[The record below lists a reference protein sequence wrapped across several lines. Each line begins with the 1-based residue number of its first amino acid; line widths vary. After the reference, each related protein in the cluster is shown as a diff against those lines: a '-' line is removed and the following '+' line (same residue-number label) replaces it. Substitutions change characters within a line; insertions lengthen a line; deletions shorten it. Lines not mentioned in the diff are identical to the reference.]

1 MRVPA
6 WVAVVAVVGAALV
19 VVPAAGPAR
28 AQPVTVPGP
37 DFDNDGFGDLAV
49 GIPGEGVGSAAGA
62 GAVAVLYG
70 SGDGLASDG
79 RVLTQG
85 AGGVPGAS
93 EGGDRFGA
101 AMVAGRFDTDAYD
114 DLAVGVPGED
124 VGVDGDAGAVVLLF
138 GSASGLGAG
147 GGRVITQANP
157 EPGDRF
163 GFSVATGEVTD
174 AAQLIVGAPGEDV
187 RSVADAGAVSVVSNP
202 DADPDEE
209 LLFQGAAGIVG
220 TAEPG
225 DGFGYALAVGD
236 FNSSDAIDSL
246 AVGAPGEDVGEVRD
260 AGVVNVRYAPG
271 FGGPVGLRQL
281 TQDRP
286 EAGDRFGA
294 ALAHGSIDPVGGYDD
309 LAVGAA
315 GETVGGR
322 AGAGAVSL
330 VLAGEAGFSTT
341 GAQLFHQGA
350 AGVPGVAEAGD
361 GFGTA
366 IAVGVFGGGGNAM
379 AVGVPGEDLGT
390 APDAGLVD
398 VLSNSGT
405 GLADGGRQ
413 QLTQADAAGAV
424 EPGDRFGAALSG
436 PFLHES
442 DVLEDLGVGAPGE
455 RVGGAAGAGAVSVLF
470 STGPDGLGGAGRQF
484 LYQGTGGLP
493 GAAEPGDGSAGALAT
508 TAG

>member
-1 MRVPA
+1 MRAPA
-6 WVAVVAVVGAALV
+6 RAVAALV
-19 VVPAAGPAR
+19 LAAALVAARAGAPAV

-49 GIPGEGVGSAAGA
+49 GVPGEGVGSVAGA
-62 GAVAVLYG
+62 GAVAVLHG
-70 SGDGLASDG
+70 SADGLASDG

-85 AGGVPGAS
+85 AGGVPGVS
-93 EGGDRFGA
+93 ERSDGFGA
-101 AMVAGRFDTDAYD
+101 ALVAGRFNDDVYD
-114 DLAVGVPGED
+114 DLAVGVPGEG
-124 VGVDGDAGAVVLLF
+124 VGPDGDAGAVVLLF
-138 GSASGLGAG
+138 GSASGLGGG

-163 GFSVATGEVTD
+163 GFAVAIGELTD

-187 RSVADAGAVSVVSNP
+187 RSVVDAGAVSVVS
-202 DADPDEE
+202 DPAGDPSEE

-225 DGFGYALAVGD
+225 DGFGHALAVGE

-246 AVGAPGEDVGEVRD
+246 AVGAPGEDVGDAPD

-294 ALAHGSIDPVGGYDD
+294 ALAEGSVDPVGGYAD
-309 LAVGAA
+309 LAVGAP
-315 GETVGGR
+315 GETVAGR
-322 AGAGAVSL
+322 AGAGAVSV
-330 VLAGEAGFSTT
+330 VLAGEDGFSGA

-350 AGVPGVAEAGD
+350 GGVPGAAETGD

-366 IAVGVFGGGGNAM
+366 VAVGVFGDGGNAL
-379 AVGVPGEDLGT
+379 AVGVPGEDVGS
-390 APDAGLVD
+390 AADAGLVD
-398 VLSNSGT
+398 VLYNSSS
-405 GLADGGRQ
+405 GLVGGGRR

-424 EPGDRFGAALSG
+424 EPGDRFGGALSG

-455 RVGGAAGAGAVSVLF
+455 RVGAAAGAGAVSILLG
-470 STGPDGLGGAGRQF
+470 SGPDGLGGAGRQF
-484 LYQGTGGLP
+484 LFQGTGGLG
-493 GAAEPGDGSAGALAT
+493 GAAEPGDGFAAALAT

>member
-1 MRVPA
+1 MRAPA
-6 WVAVVAVVGAALV
+6 WVALLVVAAALV
-19 VVPAAGPAR
+19 AVPAGGPAE
-28 AQPVTVPGP
+28 AQPVTVPSP

-49 GIPGEGVGSAAGA
+49 GAPGEDVGGAAGA

-70 SGDGLASDG
+70 SAGGLGSDG

-85 AGGVPGAS
+85 SSGVPGMS
-93 EGGDRFGA
+93 ERSDRFGA
-101 AMVAGRFDTDAYD
+101 ALVAGRFNGDGYD

-124 VGVDGDAGAVVLLF
+124 VGSDGDAGAVVLLF
-138 GSASGLGAG
+138 GSATGLGAG

-163 GFSVATGEVTD
+163 GFSLATGELTD
-174 AAQLIVGAPGEDV
+174 ADQLIVGAPGEDV

-202 DADPDEE
+202 GADPTQA

-225 DGFGYALAVGD
+225 DGFGSALAVGD
-236 FNSSDAIDSL
+236 FNSSDGIDSL
-246 AVGAPGEDVGEVRD
+246 AVGAPGEDVGGVRD

-286 EAGDRFGA
+286 ETGDRFGTS
-294 ALAHGSIDPVGGYDD
+294 LAQGSVAPGGYAD
-309 LAVGAA
+309 LAVGAP
-315 GETVGGR
+315 GETVAGR

-330 VLAGEAGFSTT
+330 VLAGEDGFSAA
-341 GAQLFHQGA
+341 GARLFHQGA
-350 AGVPGVAEAGD
+350 AGVPGVAETGD

-366 IAVGVFGGGGNAM
+366 VAVGSFRDGGNAL
-379 AVGVPGEDLGT
+379 AVGVPGEDVGT
-390 APDAGLVD
+390 AGDAGVVD
-398 VLSNSGT
+398 VLYNSGT
-405 GLADGGRQ
+405 GLDGGPRQ

-424 EPGDRFGAALSG
+424 EPADGFGAALSG

-442 DVLEDLGVGAPGE
+442 DVLEDLGIGAPGE

-470 STGPDGLGGAGRQF
+470 STGPDGLGGAGSQF
-484 LYQGTGGLP
+484 LYQGTGGLG
-493 GAAEPGDGSAGALAT
+493 GAAEAGDGFAAALAT
-508 TAG
+508 SRG